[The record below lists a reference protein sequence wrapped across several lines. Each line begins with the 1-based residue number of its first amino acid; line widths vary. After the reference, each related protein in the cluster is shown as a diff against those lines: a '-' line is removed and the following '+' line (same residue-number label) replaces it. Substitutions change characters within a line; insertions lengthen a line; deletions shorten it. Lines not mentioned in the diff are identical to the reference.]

1 MSVHKSKKEF
11 SHYKK
16 IIISSNQIKGYNENL
31 GVGGN
36 SEKMKTYN
44 AVIQKMHHASTLL
57 VSQKF
62 HIRNM
67 KIFKLVDTY
76 FDKFS
81 GFSLNLDLAVMLNS
95 GEHTED

>member
-1 MSVHKSKKEF
+1 
-11 SHYKK
+11 
-16 IIISSNQIKGYNENL
+16 
-31 GVGGN
+31 
-36 SEKMKTYN
+36 
-44 AVIQKMHHASTLL
+44 MHHASTLL